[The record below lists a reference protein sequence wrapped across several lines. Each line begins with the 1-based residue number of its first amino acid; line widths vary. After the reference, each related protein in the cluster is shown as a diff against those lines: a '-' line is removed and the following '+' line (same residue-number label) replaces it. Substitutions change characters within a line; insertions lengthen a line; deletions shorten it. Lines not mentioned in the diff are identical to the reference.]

1 MFKNIYNPFSLISR
15 KGKKYLARTIHFDSS
30 FYGCHVYE
38 LVGTT
43 RLFNVLLPDE
53 DEKDSDIYDE
63 IFVFVPLWVLFTGN
77 RNIIK
82 YIQKHIIHEL

>member
-1 MFKNIYNPFSLISR
+1 MFKNIYNPFSFISR

-43 RLFNVLLPDE
+43 RLLKVLSPDE
-53 DEKDSDIYDE
+53 EDGDIYDE

-77 RNIIK
+77 RNIVK
-82 YIQKHIIHEL
+82 YIQKHIFYEL